1 MVRRRRFVVS
11 ALAAAA
17 VVLSAFVGGASSATA
32 SPVAA
37 AAPGVVGAAGW
48 DRSPVASYVAL
59 GDSYTAAPLVP
70 KVIPADGCVRS
81 TNNYPHLVARTL
93 GIADFVDASCS
104 GAQTEDMYTS
114 QLPGVPA
121 QLDAL
126 RPDTQLVT
134 LGIGGNDFGVFGTL
148 VGYCPTLRAGD
159 PTGDPCRQA
168 MQQGGQDRLLAAVA
182 VTQQRIVGVVDAIKA
197 RAPHARILLVGYPQI
212 VPTHGTCPA
221 LLPLADGDYSYG
233 YEVNLAL
240 TQALQHAAAQTG
252 VGYVDVWRASR
263 GHSICATFPWINGQQ
278 TKPLRAA
285 AYHPFLVEQAA
296 VAVLVDAAVYVHGWR
311 AA

>member
-11 ALAAAA
+11 ALAAVA
-17 VVLSAFVGGASSATA
+17 VVFSALLVGAPSAAA
-32 SPVAA
+32 SPS
-37 AAPGVVGAAGW
+37 APASLAW
-48 DRSPVASYVAL
+48 ARPPVASYVAL

-70 KVIPADGCVRS
+70 RLIPADGCTRS

-93 GIADFVDASCS
+93 GITDFVDASCS
-104 GAQTEDMYTS
+104 GAQTKDMFTS
-114 QLPGVPA
+114 QLPGVAP

-134 LGIGGNDFGVFGTL
+134 LSIGGNDFSVFGTL
-148 VGYCPTLRAGD
+148 VGYCTTLRAGD

-168 MQQGGQDRLLAAVA
+168 MQVGGQDRLLAAVA
-182 VTQQRIVGVVDAIKA
+182 VTQQRIVGVVAAIRS

-221 LLPLADGDYSYG
+221 LLPLADGDYPYG

-240 TQALQHAAAQTG
+240 TEALQNAAAQTG

-263 GHSICATFPWINGQQ
+263 GHSICASFPWVNGQH

-296 VAVLVDAAVYVHGWR
+296 VAVLVDAAVYLHGWR